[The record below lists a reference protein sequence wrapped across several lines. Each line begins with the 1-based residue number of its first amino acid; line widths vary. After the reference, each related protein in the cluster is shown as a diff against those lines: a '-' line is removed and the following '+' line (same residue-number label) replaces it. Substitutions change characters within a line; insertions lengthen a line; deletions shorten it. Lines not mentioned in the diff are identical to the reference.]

1 MARFTRGDQSIE
13 LVREERTIVERT
25 SFGEGRR
32 ELHDERAAL
41 IAYYARIAEL
51 LDDRWIRASSF
62 LDDLVIEPE
71 PDLVRAIDAG
81 DIDALG
87 VYTDWLLDRGDPR
100 GELAALRSA
109 PEPDHR
115 RISSL
120 EKTRGVELFGPLCM
134 VSRGWRDHFAYVW
147 RRGWIDEVVFAYGS
161 QSDELPPDKELM
173 QHVLHAPMARFARW
187 LAVDT
192 WYATPIWECLGACTC
207 LQRIRGVR
215 LSGTIQCYRE
225 MLDNLPSLEE
235 LELLDTDTTSGGH
248 PRVRRLRMSIPDTGT
263 RLTLAGEW
271 PALQRLELVVKNE
284 VGLFRGGLPV
294 IERPTLREVVIEA
307 DELSDDIVRVLV
319 DRTAHLAVLDLRAKL
334 SETGRRLLS
343 SRPS

>member
-1 MARFTRGDQSIE
+1 MARFTRGDQAIE
-13 LVREERTIVERT
+13 LVREGRTILERTP
-25 SFGEGRR
+25 FGEGRR

-41 IAYYARIAEL
+41 IAYYARIAEI
-51 LDDRWIRASSF
+51 LDDRWIRTSSF
-62 LDDLVIEPE
+62 LDDLVIVREPE
-71 PDLVRAIDAG
+71 LVRAIDAG
-81 DIDALG
+81 DLDALD

-115 RISSL
+115 RIASL

-134 VSRGWRDHFAYVW
+134 VSRGWRDHFTYVW
-147 RRGWIDEVVFAYGS
+147 RRGWIEEVVFAYGT
-161 QSDELPPDKELM
+161 QSDALPPDKELM

-187 LAVDT
+187 LSVDT
-192 WYATPIWECLGACTC
+192 WYVTPIWECLGACAC
-207 LQRIRGVR
+207 VQRIRGVR

-225 MLDNLPSLEE
+225 MLDNLPALEE

-248 PRVRRLRMSIPDTGT
+248 PGVRRLRMSIPEPITI
-263 RLTLAGEW
+263 LTLAGEW
-271 PALQRLELVVKNE
+271 PALRRLELAVKSE
-284 VGLFRGGLPV
+284 IGLYRAGLPL

-319 DRTAHLAVLDLRAKL
+319 DRTAHLELLELRAKL
-334 SETGRRLLS
+334 SDTARRLLAA
-343 SRPS
+343 RPS